1 MINFV
6 VCFDK
11 NYNDVAY
18 LFLHTLLKSV
28 SEKINIYIVHQDPS
42 SFDHIEEK
50 ISSYDKLNKL
60 EIYKFDYDLS
70 TIQETLYG
78 HISEATYYR
87 LFLDRYLPDN
97 LDYIL
102 YVDADIICY
111 RDPIPLIK
119 EEIQKLS
126 KSEFIISART
136 EVFREKKIEPH
147 WERLS
152 LKGERY
158 FNAGV
163 LCINYKEWLKKD
175 MSKILLDKM
184 SREKDIL
191 LYWDQDLMNMVID
204 DKYVELNKSLNFDLF
219 IAPDNVN
226 LSLSD
231 HYGQDGLEN
240 MSLLHFTG
248 SMKPWTIRAAF
259 NKRAIFYHDAYYE
272 LFKKKYKIINTWKVS
287 ALTQL
292 LNGIFK
298 LYFKNLRYP
307 ISFFYIAIL
316 SLFKPSKSNE

>member
-152 LKGERY
+152 LKGDRY

-163 LCINYKEWLKKD
+163 
-175 MSKILLDKM
+175 
-184 SREKDIL
+184 
-191 LYWDQDLMNMVID
+191 
-204 DKYVELNKSLNFDLF
+204 F
-219 IAPDNVN
+219 
-226 LSLSD
+226 
-231 HYGQDGLEN
+231 
-240 MSLLHFTG
+240 
-248 SMKPWTIRAAF
+248 
-259 NKRAIFYHDAYYE
+259 
-272 LFKKKYKIINTWKVS
+272 
-287 ALTQL
+287 
-292 LNGIFK
+292 
-298 LYFKNLRYP
+298 
-307 ISFFYIAIL
+307 
-316 SLFKPSKSNE
+316 